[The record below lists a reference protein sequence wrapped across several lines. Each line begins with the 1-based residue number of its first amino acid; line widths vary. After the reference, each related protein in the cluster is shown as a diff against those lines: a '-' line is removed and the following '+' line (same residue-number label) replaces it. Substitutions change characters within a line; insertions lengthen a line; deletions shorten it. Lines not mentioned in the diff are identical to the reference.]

1 MQNSPPTF
9 NSLIERLRIVVYY
22 YTSAGFLLGII
33 FYWCGFGPQLPF
45 YSVAN
50 AFHAICILFLLL
62 AYRARYISITTA
74 FTIFT
79 ITTQVEISSVMIY
92 MAHIGSPNSIEI
104 ILGTMALSGV
114 VLMLSLLTFIPCLPY
129 LQAFLTLVGY
139 VTSILIIKDHSLLN
153 FFNIFLVPLTFI
165 TLISNRIIRT
175 VSALSRENNEFREQQ
190 DTLLTFLHID
200 KANLLGLIK
209 LLKNKKLTD
218 QQTGELLSLLGKD
231 TETYILTQVRKM
243 VEKEYHHFHLLEE
256 HAPTLTPSE
265 REVCR
270 LILLDKTI
278 SEICHA
284 LQKAESTITSTR
296 SHIRSKLGLSKN
308 DNLKSVLL
316 AITRGNRAIEGESV

>member
-9 NSLIERLRIVVYY
+9 NLLIERLRVVVYY
-22 YTSAGFLLGII
+22 YASAGFLIGII

-50 AFHAICILFLLL
+50 SFHGICILLLLL
-62 AYRARYISITTA
+62 AYRARYISVTTA

-79 ITTQVEISSVMIY
+79 VTTQIEISSVMIY
-92 MAHIGSPNSIEI
+92 MAHFGSPNSVEI
-104 ILGTMALSGV
+104 ILGAMALSAV
-114 VLMLSLLTFIPCLPY
+114 VLMLSLLTFIPNLPY

-139 VTSILIIKDHSLLN
+139 ITSVLIIKDHSLLN
-153 FFNIFLVPLTFI
+153 FLYIFLVPLTFI

-175 VSALSRENNEFREQQ
+175 VFTLSRENSEFREQQ
-190 DTLLTFLHID
+190 NALLTFLHID
-200 KANLLGLIK
+200 KANLLDLIK
-209 LLKNKKLTD
+209 LLKQKKLTG
-218 QQTGELLSLLGKD
+218 QQTSELLSLLGKD
-231 TETYILTQVRKM
+231 TETYILTELRRM

-256 HAPTLTPSE
+256 YAPSLTPSE

-270 LILLDKTI
+270 LILLDKTV
-278 SEICHA
+278 SEICSA
-284 LQKAESTITSTR
+284 LQKTESTITSTR

-316 AITRGNRAIEGESV
+316 TITRGEQED